1 MDQAYLR
8 TIEQNMG
15 NGMPDDTLAQMF
27 KIDPKTI
34 TYIREKRDKRRKIK
48 PKGKNAEEKKA
59 RVKER
64 FLR

>member
-1 MDQAYLR
+1 
-8 TIEQNMG
+8 MG